1 MKRIEFPVEELLFRP
16 CRLLGEGMVLAAGD
30 FATGRFNAMTI
41 GWGSIG
47 RVWGKPFAQV
57 FVRPTRYTYEFMEKY
72 DTFTITAFPPDCQKA
87 LNLLGTKSG
96 RELDKIMAAGLT
108 PEPSLRVPAPSFAE
122 AELVIEC
129 RKIYFQDLN
138 PANFLADYIAPHY
151 GRDYHRVYF
160 GEILAV
166 SGIESYRYTESLTL
180 KA

>member
-1 MKRIEFPVEELLFRP
+1 MKRVEFPIEELLIRP
-16 CRLLGEGMVLAAGD
+16 CLLFGEGMVLAAGD
-30 FATGRFNAMTI
+30 FAAGRFNAMAI

-72 DTFTITAFPPDCQKA
+72 NTFTIAAFPSNCRKA
-87 LNLLGTKSG
+87 IDLLGTKSG
-96 RELDKIMAAGLT
+96 REMDKVIAAGLT
-108 PEPSLRVPAPSFAE
+108 PEPSLRVAAPSFAE

-138 PANFLADYIAPHY
+138 PAYFLADYIAPHY
-151 GRDYHRVYF
+151 GRDYHRLYF

-166 SGIESYRYTESLTL
+166 TGVKKYRHAE
-180 KA
+180 